1 MQGLAEG
8 TDLSRFSSAFGFLHI
23 EPVVRPVMRG
33 GTIVLIL
40 GTVLGAAFLAG
51 IYPAAKAAHRP
62 GPRRAEALRGL
73 FPRPP

>member
-1 MQGLAEG
+1 M
-8 TDLSRFSSAFGFLHI
+8 T
-23 EPVVRPVMRG
+23 G